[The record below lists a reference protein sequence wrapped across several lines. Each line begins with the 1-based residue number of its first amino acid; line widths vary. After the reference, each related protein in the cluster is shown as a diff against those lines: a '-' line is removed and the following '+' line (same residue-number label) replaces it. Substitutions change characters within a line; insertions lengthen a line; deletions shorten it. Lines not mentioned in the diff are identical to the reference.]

1 MAIVASFFVHFHRE
15 IRDEEAEQSSLAMK
29 LHLPSV
35 ERREKVSLQ
44 IQPDVLQIQ
53 VEDTKKRSD
62 IQ

>member
-1 MAIVASFFVHFHRE
+1 MAIVASFFVQFHRE

-35 ERREKVSLQ
+35 KRTKVSLQ